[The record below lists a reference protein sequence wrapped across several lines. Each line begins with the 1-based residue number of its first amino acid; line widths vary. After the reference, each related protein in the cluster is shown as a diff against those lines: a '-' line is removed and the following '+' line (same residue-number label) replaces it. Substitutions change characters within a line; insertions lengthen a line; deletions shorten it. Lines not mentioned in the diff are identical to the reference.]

1 MNLQEN
7 IQRIKEMMGLLTE
20 DNHYYDEILDLYS
33 EVGMEGLSK
42 DEIDYLKSGGQTEL
56 PNRFKSQQSQE
67 KHDEFVKGNNSTE
80 LRTSDWQDIFDL
92 QKIIDKSPTQVYVDN
107 NFDGVGFYLDALCS
121 LIFPMGD
128 EIIEN
133 LKKLNNSTGL
143 SEIKKNQYYYV
154 IPKSYIEHLNGV
166 NNKKLPPPNSNRPQ
180 FEL

>member
-7 IQRIKEMMGLLTE
+7 IQRIKKMMGLLTE

-42 DEIDYLKSGGQTEL
+42 DEIDYLKSGRQTEL

-92 QKIIDKSPTQVYVDN
+92 QKIIDESPTQVYVDN
-107 NFDGVGFYLDALCS
+107 NFDGVGFYLDVLCS
-121 LIFPMGD
+121 LIFPMSD

-133 LKKLNNSTGL
+133 LKKLLN
-143 SEIKKNQYYYV
+143 IK
-154 IPKSYIEHLNGV
+154 
-166 NNKKLPPPNSNRPQ
+166 
-180 FEL
+180 